1 MYIYTQN
8 MNTKKNT
15 REQIQELFLKQDRKE
30 LDAQDQKA
38 SQEILDY
45 TKKNG
50 VQNMCIYESM
60 TDEVGTRQLIASLRA
75 AKIKVFTPQM
85 IGETELIL
93 IDEDYEPYEKEI
105 DLFIVPGRAF
115 TQSGKRLGRG
125 KWYYDR
131 FLSQKIYK
139 KSKKIGVCYGF
150 QLLQDLQTE
159 KHDINMD
166 LIFSQ

>member
-1 MYIYTQN
+1 

-15 REQIQELFLKQDRKE
+15 REQIQELFLKQDRAE
-30 LDAQDQKA
+30 LDAQDQKI

-75 AKIKVFTPQM
+75 VKIKVFTPQM

-115 TQSGKRLGRG
+115 TQNGKRLGRG
-125 KWYYDR
+125 K
-131 FLSQKIYK
+131 
-139 KSKKIGVCYGF
+139 
-150 QLLQDLQTE
+150 
-159 KHDINMD
+159 
-166 LIFSQ
+166 